1 MGFYFHNNDFEKHH
15 IRKYGCF
22 TFHINLCIYQF
33 IDNRDMLSCPPLPI
47 LLALYCSKVHM
58 FRDPYSNEE
67 VASSAFCAMLD
78 IPPLLYE
85 FSSIVFFVVPMVSL
99 VVMYSMMGWRVVT
112 TARRRQ
118 SLMTGDSSN
127 TQGRERTKKAVIEML
142 GNRLCFYS
150 ALFSVFL
157 DF

>member
-1 MGFYFHNNDFEKHH
+1 
-15 IRKYGCF
+15 
-22 TFHINLCIYQF
+22 
-33 IDNRDMLSCPPLPI
+33 
-47 LLALYCSKVHM
+47 
-58 FRDPYSNEE
+58 
-67 VASSAFCAMLD
+67 MLD

-142 GNRLCFYS
+142 GKQEPNLLGLEKVIFGTPITH
-150 ALFSVFL
+150 
-157 DF
+157 

>member
-1 MGFYFHNNDFEKHH
+1 MVALLS
-15 IRKYGCF
+15 
-22 TFHINLCIYQF
+22 TLIYAF
-33 IDNRDMLSCPPLPI
+33 ISLQTIEICSAAQHFRYYS
-47 LLALYCSKVHM
+47 YCNKVHL

-150 ALFSVFL
+150 ALLSIFL
-157 DF
+157 DFQSPSEIYF